1 MTRLGL
7 RYDRRTVRTKLCLL
21 ILAAIVCAPLAAHA
35 QPAPAAPPPPPP
47 LREGTAEFA
56 FVGTTGNSSTQSIG
70 LGGEFIYRPSPW
82 ISTTKAAYVRN
93 ESDSE
98 LKAESFD
105 FSEKVGRALNP
116 RLTAFGRYGFLHDRF
131 AGIDQRHVIEGG
143 LSYLLVDAAPH
154 SLTVDGGVGYA
165 HESRLIG
172 SS

>member
-47 LREGTAEFA
+47 LHEGSAEFA

-82 ISTTKAAYVRN
+82 ETKLKITYVRN
-93 ESDSE
+93 ETEDQ
-98 LKAESFD
+98 LRAQSFIM
-105 FSEKVGRALNP
+105 AL
-116 RLTAFGRYGFLHDRF
+116 RG
-131 AGIDQRHVIEGG
+131 QRPVRPQV
-143 LSYLLVDAAPH
+143 SV
-154 SLTVDGGVGYA
+154 YA
-165 HESRLIG
+165 Q
-172 SS
+172 